1 MDVDNPR
8 EGYCKQSVYVA
19 SGNWGHSHQCSRK
32 VKLDGYC
39 KQHHPDTVKA
49 RDDAQRA
56 KWAAESAAREN
67 SYIDAE
73 KENRERILDPLI
85 EALTEMRDEYAV
97 SQPCRPA
104 ASIVDLALD
113 LVREGL
119 TVPDTS

>member
-1 MDVDNPR
+1 MDVKDPR
-8 EGYCKQSVYVA
+8 EGYCKKSVYVA

-56 KWAAESAAREN
+56 KWAAESEAREN

-85 EALTEMRDEYAV
+85 EALTEMRDEYAK
-97 SQPCRPA
+97 SQPCRSP
-104 ASIVDLALD
+104 VDVVELALD

-119 TVPDTS
+119 TVPE